1 MNLILLD
8 DGDFITG
15 EKVCLRG
22 RRRQHVS
29 EILKKTS
36 GSRLRVGRRNGLL
49 GEGEI
54 LLCTA
59 EELVLRVWLEA
70 PPPPPLPVTLVLA
83 LPRPK
88 MLRRILQSVSAL
100 GVKSICLIN
109 SARVDKS
116 YWGSPLLQPDK
127 LDEQLAIGLE
137 QGRDTIMPR
146 IRLYPRFRPFAEDV
160 LPVLA
165 QQTTNLVAHPGAT
178 TAFPHSPVVPAT
190 LAIGPEGGFVPFEI
204 EKFHAGGFTPVHLG
218 ERILRVETATSVLL
232 SRYVSI

>member
-1 MNLILLD
+1 VNLILLD

-29 EILKKTS
+29 EILRKTT
-36 GSRLRVGRRNGLL
+36 GSQLRVGRRNGLL
-49 GEGEI
+49 GAGEI

-59 EELVLRVWLEA
+59 EELMLRVWFVE

-88 MLRRILQSVSAL
+88 MLRRILQSISAL

-137 QGRDTIMPR
+137 QGRDTMMPE
-146 IRLYPRFRPFAEDV
+146 IRLYPRFRPFVEDV
-160 LPVLA
+160 LPALA

-178 TAFPHSPVVPAT
+178 AAFPLAPALPAT
-190 LAIGPEGGFVPFEI
+190 LAIGPEGGFIPYEI
-204 EKFHAGGFTPVHLG
+204 EQFHAGGFTPVHLG
-218 ERILRVETATSVLL
+218 QRILRVETATSVLL
-232 SRYVSI
+232 SRYISM